1 MKMSSIMTKKLLY
14 LLCFVL
20 VLSLAGTASAEEA
33 IVWDGTGSTA
43 GEAWMGYNY
52 SAPLTL
58 GNLFEVGEDNLTVT
72 ALGVGL
78 ADGTNPPTGWHTA
91 PPVPY
96 TIELF
101 EVTDPD
107 LSDNLIDSWTLLASV
122 EFNDGNMGYEQGI
135 FNYQDIDPVELVAGT
150 SYQVAE
156 YLGDNNPVW
165 WGDIAPQAGPGL
177 TYIGNCWAQPLVPG
191 SPAVNIEPAARG
203 FVVGPTFQYVP
214 EPASMCLLGLG
225 GVLLRRRRP

>member
-1 MKMSSIMTKKLLY
+1 MTKKLLY

-52 SAPLTL
+52 AQPLTL

-96 TIELF
+96 TIELY

-150 SYQVAE
+150 SYQVVE
-156 YLGDNNPVW
+156 HLHGHEVW
-165 WGDIAPQAGPGL
+165 WGDIAPAAGPGL
-177 TYIGNCWAQPLVPG
+177 TLTGSLWGFPGMGNFLP
-191 SPAVNIEPAARG
+191 NIEPAIRG
-203 FVVGPTFQYVP
+203 FTVGPTFQYVP

-225 GVLLRRRRP
+225 GVLLRRRHP